1 MQSIDGFNVV
11 DRFAGSAAPYHVTQ
25 EDLDFYHENGYLHL
39 KGVFPEDDINIL
51 RKDMDEYA
59 KNNGRFTLYLDM
71 HHYKNFKR
79 VHRGKKLCDIA
90 DSLIG
95 GARAIPI
102 GSTAFFCKPNN
113 PLEHGSTWHQDNY
126 AGRSTPGN
134 YINIALSI
142 DDADATNGSL
152 MVVPGSH
159 KLGDLPCNPKA
170 NFSKDRDGKL
180 YNSAPVGN
188 NCELPKGYPIV
199 QLEYKSGDVL
209 AVHGLLVHKAEPNPH
224 PTRWRR
230 SMYNVY
236 VKNKEPFWPGW
247 TSRRR
252 LLERYDSH
260 EYSMT
265 EENYND

>member
-1 MQSIDGFNVV
+1 MSIVETYMD
-11 DRFAGSAAPYHVTQ
+11 PYHVTQ

-59 KNNGRFTLYLDM
+59 KNNGR
-71 HHYKNFKR
+71 
-79 VHRGKKLCDIA
+79 
-90 DSLIG
+90 
-95 GARAIPI
+95 
-102 GSTAFFCKPNN
+102 STAFFCKPNN